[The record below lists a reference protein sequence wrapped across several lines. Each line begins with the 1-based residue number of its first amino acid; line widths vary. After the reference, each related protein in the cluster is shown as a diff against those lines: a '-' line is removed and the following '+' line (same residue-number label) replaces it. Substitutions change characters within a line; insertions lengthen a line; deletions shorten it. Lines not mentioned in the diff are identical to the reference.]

1 MLKMKI
7 NPNKLRK
14 HVLDMVYEKQ
24 SGHIGGSFSLAEL
37 VSYLYETYDLI
48 NGDDKLILSKGHAVP
63 ILYSVLYELGVI
75 DTLEN
80 FREINSP
87 LQGHPDKE
95 RLKHMHATTGAL
107 GQGLS
112 IAIGHAL
119 ACKNKKINSDI
130 FCILGDGE
138 LQEGQIW
145 EAFMLAPKYKLE
157 NLTCFVD
164 YNKAQND
171 GYVKDILDMGDL
183 KSKIQSFGWNT
194 LITDGHDINDI
205 NETMLFDKNGHK
217 PTCIILDTV
226 KGKGVS
232 FMEHPEWHAK
242 APNKEEYNNALKELG
257 YESN

>member
-1 MLKMKI
+1 MKI

-14 HVLDMVYEKQ
+14 HVLDMVYDKQ
-24 SGHIGGSFSLAEL
+24 SGHIGGSFSIAEL
-37 VSYLYETYDLI
+37 TAYLYNNFNLI
-48 NGDDKLILSKGHAVP
+48 EGNDKIILSKGHAVP
-63 ILYSVLYELGVI
+63 ILYAALYELGVI
-75 DTLEN
+75 NTINN

-95 RLKHMHATTGAL
+95 KLPYMHATTGAL

-112 IAIGHAL
+112 ISIGHAL
-119 ACKNKKINSDI
+119 ASKTKKLNNKI

-145 EAFMLAPKYKLE
+145 EGFMLAPKYKLS
-157 NLTCFVD
+157 NLVCFID

-171 GYVKDILDMGDL
+171 GYVKNILDLGDL
-183 KSKIQSFGWNT
+183 KTKINSFGWET
-194 LITDGHDINDI
+194 KVIDGHNIKEIHNSI
-205 NETMLFDKNGHK
+205 KNLGQWDY
-217 PTCIILDTV
+217 PLCIILDTI

>member
-1 MLKMKI
+1 MKI

-14 HVLDMVYEKQ
+14 HVLDMVYDKQ
-24 SGHIGGSFSLAEL
+24 SGHIGGSFSIAEL
-37 VSYLYETYDLI
+37 TAYLYNNFNLI
-48 NGDDKLILSKGHAVP
+48 EGNDKIILSKGHAVP
-63 ILYSVLYELGVI
+63 ILYAALYELGVI
-75 DTLEN
+75 NTINN

-95 RLKHMHATTGAL
+95 KLPYMHATTGAL

-112 IAIGHAL
+112 ITIGHAL
-119 ACKNKKINSDI
+119 ASKTKKLNNKI

-145 EAFMLAPKYKLE
+145 EGFMLAPKYKLS
-157 NLTCFVD
+157 NLVCFID

-171 GYVKDILDMGDL
+171 GYVKNILDLGDL
-183 KSKIQSFGWNT
+183 KTKINSFGWET
-194 LITDGHDINDI
+194 KVIDGHNIKEIHNSI
-205 NETMLFDKNGHK
+205 KNLGQWDY
-217 PTCIILDTV
+217 PLCIILDTI